1 MDGID
6 AGELVVSVLT
16 RIGTRQRHG
25 CVPSGAE
32 SGTVDTRSR
41 DRRQRQ
47 PVARHAGGSAVP
59 LLARSR
65 NTISSSERKQ
75 CQCLH
80 FGVERMRLDG
90 AKQCRVA
97 DDYVSG
103 RRQRQRHVDVPCG
116 SQQWRTTNRNV
127 DHRRSHAHSQPAAG
141 WGESA
146 NAGSRSGATS
156 TSTGTGTGTTSTITA
171 APDNP
176 GADVHLRDHPR
187 QS

>member
-16 RIGTRQRHG
+16 GIGTRQRHG
-25 CVPSGAE
+25 CVPSGSE

-59 LLARSR
+59 LFARSR
-65 NTISSSERKQ
+65 NTIGSSERKQ

-156 TSTGTGTGTTSTITA
+156 TSTGTGTTSTITA